1 MNKEIIKAMNKKEK
15 ENNLRKWWNKNGYK
29 VLRVI
34 FFPIWITGITKEKIE
49 KWLDSRESWSENR
62 VKEILDYYIPRRSEW
77 DNCEKEFYF
86 FDNGYGWSLSLAKK
100 HLKRKDR
107 RFWEN
112 YNGFCGGKIREY
124 LISNY
129 ELEGFTKEVLDT
141 TNGYTEIC
149 FTLKEN

>member
-77 DNCEKEFYF
+77 E
-86 FDNGYGWSLSLAKK
+86 
-100 HLKRKDR
+100 
-107 RFWEN
+107 
-112 YNGFCGGKIREY
+112 
-124 LISNY
+124 
-129 ELEGFTKEVLDT
+129 
-141 TNGYTEIC
+141 
-149 FTLKEN
+149 

>member
-1 MNKEIIKAMNKKEK
+1 MNAEIIKAMNKKEK
-15 ENNLRKWWNKNGYK
+15 KNNLRKWWNKNGYK

-34 FFPIWITGITKEKIE
+34 FFPIWIAGMTKEKID
-49 KWLDSRESWSENR
+49 KWLDSRESWNENR

-124 LISNY
+124 LIHNY
-129 ELEGFTKEVLDT
+129 ELEGFTKEVLNISD
-141 TNGYTEIC
+141 GWTEIC
-149 FTLKEN
+149 FTLNEN